1 MPNRPVPADLRRS
14 RSRHADALALLQA
27 LVWAAALLPAAATAQ
42 SCPSPVPEWAQQ
54 GLRLPVVARDSAGTA
69 TGAPDDD
76 RVYLEADRL
85 SGETSTS
92 LVADG
97 NAQLRRGLLSLQAE
111 HLEYRQQDD
120 RVKATG
126 QVLLVRGDDRYQG
139 RELNLNTEHQ
149 EGYFLEP
156 RFYLGRNQ
164 AGGRAERVDFIGKN
178 RMVVRGAA
186 YSSCELVDGETP
198 PWVLT
203 TRRVRLDF
211 DANEGVAEGAVL
223 RFYGVPILAAPV
235 LSFPVTDARKSG
247 WLPPL
252 ITTSSNSGVGLS
264 VPYYWNIAPEL
275 DATLTPTL
283 LSKRGAGLDTEL
295 RYLQPRWRGEVNGF
309 WLPNDLT
316 TGGSRWAARWTQR
329 GDLPRDLRYDW
340 HLLRVSDDN
349 YWKDGLQGAESLT
362 PRLLSSTAQARQR
375 RLLQVRGLGEVEQ
388 QLYARL
394 QQWQVL
400 QDSDPAA
407 RIDAPYQRTPQL
419 GALWSHRGGPL
430 QWSLQTEFN
439 HFTHTDPTR
448 TSGSRLHALGQVS
461 LPLGDEGWRVTPRAS
476 LNAAGYQVDQPLSD
490 GRTRASRVIP
500 GFSLDSA
507 WSLDRE
513 TRGFGRDL
521 TQTLEPRLLYAYTP
535 WRDQSALPNFD
546 SSALD
551 FNATTVFSE
560 NVFSG
565 VDRVSDAH
573 QVTGGLTTRYLDRRS
588 GAELARLGVAQRYRL
603 ANQRI
608 TADGDTATSRFSDVL
623 VQGSITALQHWTL
636 DSSLQFN
643 PDSDRVVRTI
653 TSVRYSPGPLRT
665 LYASHRLKR
674 GASEQLALGW
684 QWPIDGLLAPL
695 TRRIDGPAA
704 DTAVR
709 SRASAAACEGRLYG
723 VGALDYSLKDRRISG
738 AIVGFEYDAGCWI
751 GRVVAR
757 RQSTSLQA
765 SSTQLMVQLELV
777 GLSRLNAGTNP
788 LTVLKDNIPG
798 YQLLRDPRAAGT
810 SATAD
815 HPSATGGDTHTP

>member
-1 MPNRPVPADLRRS
+1 MPKLP
-14 RSRHADALALLQA
+14 ALADTRPCPTRRACQPLRQA
-27 LVWAAALLPAAATAQ
+27 LVLIAVLAPVAAAAQ
-42 SCPSPVPEWAQQ
+42 SACRPSAPDWATQ
-54 GLRLPVVARDSAGTA
+54 GLRLPVIEGE
-69 TGAPDDD
+69 GDD
-76 RVYLEADRL
+76 RLHLEADRL
-85 SGETSTS
+85 SGATGES

-97 NAQLRRGLLSLQAE
+97 RVQLRRGLLTLQAD
-111 HLEYRQQDD
+111 HLEYRQRSDQ
-120 RVKATG
+120 VKASG
-126 QVLLVRGDDRYQG
+126 QVLLARGDDRYQG
-139 RELNLNTEHQ
+139 SELTLNTEHQ

-156 RFYLGRNQ
+156 RFYLGRTQ

-186 YSSCELVDGETP
+186 YSSCELVEGETP

-211 DANEGVAEGAVL
+211 DTNEGLAEGAVL
-223 RFYGVPILAAPV
+223 RFYGVPILALPV
-235 LSFPVTDARKSG
+235 LSFPVTEARKSG

-252 ITTSSNSGVGLS
+252 VTTSSNTGVGFSL
-264 VPYYWNIAPEL
+264 PYYWNIAPDL

-283 LSKRGAGLDTEL
+283 LSKRGAALESEF
-295 RYLQPRWRGEVNGF
+295 RYLGPRWQGEANGF

-316 TGGSRWAARWTQR
+316 TGQTRWATRWSHQ
-329 GDLPRDLRYDW
+329 GGLPADVRYDW
-340 HLLRVSDDN
+340 HWLRVSDND
-349 YWKDGLQGAESLT
+349 YWKDGLRGADSLT
-362 PRLLSSTAQARQR
+362 PRLLSSTAQVQQR
-375 RLLQVRGLGEVEQ
+375 RLLQVTGLGAVDQ

-400 QDSDPAA
+400 QDSDPSAL
-407 RIDAPYQRTPQL
+407 IEAPYQRTPQI
-419 GALWSHRGGPL
+419 GALWTNRGGPV

-439 HFTHTDPTR
+439 HFTHHDATR
-448 TSGSRLHALGQVS
+448 LGGSRLHALGTVA
-461 LPLGDEGWRVTPRAS
+461 LPLGDEGWRLTPRAS
-476 LNAAGYQVDQPLSD
+476 VNAAGYAVDRPLSD
-490 GRTRASRVIP
+490 GRTSAGRLIP
-500 GFSLDSA
+500 SLSLDSA

-546 SSALD
+546 SAALD

-560 NVFSG
+560 NIFSG

-588 GAELARLGVAQRYRL
+588 GAELARLGVAQRWQL
-603 ANQRI
+603 SDQRI
-608 TADGDTATSRFSDVL
+608 TADGVPATSRFSDVL
-623 VQGSITALQHWTL
+623 VQGSITAIPRWTL

-643 PDSDRVVRTI
+643 TDSDRVVRTI

-684 QWPIDGLLAPL
+684 QWPLDGLLAPVGRL
-695 TRRIDGPAA
+695 FDGPQ
-704 DTAVR
+704 DTT
-709 SRASAAACEGRLYG
+709 SAARRTRSEAGTCEGRFYG
-723 VGALDYSLKDRRISG
+723 VGALDYSLKERRLSG
-738 AIVGFEYDAGCWI
+738 AIVGLEYDAGCWI

-765 SSTQLMVQLELV
+765 SSTQLMLQLELV
-777 GLSRLNAGTNP
+777 GLSRLGTNP
-788 LTVLKDNIPG
+788 LAVLKDNIPG
-798 YQLLRDPRAAGT
+798 YQLLRDPQAA
-810 SATAD
+810 AVNPTA
-815 HPSATGGDTHTP
+815 SGGDSDTP

>member
-1 MPNRPVPADLRRS
+1 MPNHPAPADLCFRQPRRACLS
-14 RSRHADALALLQA
+14 VLAWTVA
-27 LVWAAALLPAAATAQ
+27 LVVSGAAAAQGAAQ
-42 SCPSPVPEWAQQ
+42 SCRPQPPAWATQ
-54 GLRLPVVARDSAGTA
+54 GLRLPVVEAVPGALTA
-69 TGAPDDD
+69 VDD
-76 RVYLEADRL
+76 RIHLEADSL
-85 SGETSTS
+85 SGQTGES

-97 NAQLRRGLLSLQAE
+97 RAQLRRGLLTLQAD
-111 HLEYRQQDD
+111 HMEYRHRDD
-120 RVKATG
+120 QVKASG
-126 QVLLVRGDDRYQG
+126 QVLLARGDDRYLG
-139 RELNLNTEHQ
+139 RELTLNTEHQ

-156 RFYLGRNQ
+156 RFYLGSTQ

-186 YSSCELVDGETP
+186 YSSCELVEGETT

-252 ITTSSNSGVGLS
+252 ITTSSNTGFGLS
-264 VPYYWNIAPEL
+264 VPYYWNIAPDL

-283 LSKRGAGLDTEL
+283 LSKRGAALESEF
-295 RYLQPRWRGEVNGF
+295 RYLRERWRGEVNGF

-316 TGGSRWAARWTQR
+316 ANRARWSARWSQQ
-329 GDLPRDLRYDW
+329 GDLPSGVRYDW
-340 HLLRVSDDN
+340 HLLRASDDA
-349 YWKDGLQGAESLT
+349 YWKDGLRGAESLT
-362 PRLLSSTAQARQR
+362 PRLLSSTAQTQQR

-388 QLYARL
+388 HLYARL
-394 QQWQVL
+394 QEWQVL
-400 QDSDPAA
+400 QDTDPAA
-407 RIDAPYQRTPQL
+407 RIDAPYQRTPQI
-419 GALWSHRGGPL
+419 GALWSSQNAPL

-439 HFTHTDPTR
+439 HFTHRDATR
-448 TSGSRLHALGQVS
+448 LSGSRVHALGQVA
-461 LPLGDEGWRVTPRAS
+461 LPLGDEGWRLTPRAS
-476 LNAAGYQVDQPLSD
+476 VNAAGYQIDQPLSD
-490 GRTRASRVIP
+490 GRTRAGRVIP
-500 GFSLDSA
+500 SFSLDSA
-507 WSLDRE
+507 WLLDRE

-535 WRDQSALPNFD
+535 WRDQSGLPNFD
-546 SSALD
+546 STALD

-573 QVTGGLTTRYLDRRS
+573 QITGGLTTRYLDRRS

-603 ANQRI
+603 ADQRI

-623 VQGSITALQHWTL
+623 VQGSITAIQNWTL

-653 TSVRYSPGPLRT
+653 TSVRYSPSPLRT

-674 GASEQLALGW
+674 SASEQLALGW
-684 QWPIDGLLAPL
+684 QWPIEGLLAPL
-695 TRRIDGPAA
+695 TRLIEGQATDSPTRAA
-704 DTAVR
+704 R
-709 SRASAAACEGRLYG
+709 SSSASACEGRLYG
-723 VGALDYSLKDRRISG
+723 VGALDYSMKDRRISG

-765 SSTQLMVQLELV
+765 ASTQLMVQLELV

-788 LTVLKDNIPG
+788 LSVLKDNIPG
-798 YQLLRDPRAAGT
+798 YQLLRDPRT
-810 SATAD
+810 TPPTATAVQ
-815 HPSATGGDTHTP
+815 PPATGGDTDTP

>member
-1 MPNRPVPADLRRS
+1 PCGHPPPSVPNRPVPANVRRS
-14 RSRHADALALLQA
+14 WSNRACPRVLVWIAALA
-27 LVWAAALLPAAATAQ
+27 PIAATAQ
-42 SCPSPVPEWAQQ
+42 SCPAKAPDWATQ
-54 GLRLPVVARDSAGTA
+54 GLRLPVVESATA
-69 TGAPDDD
+69 GASDDD
-76 RVYLEADRL
+76 RVHLEADHL
-85 SGETSTS
+85 SGQTGES
-92 LVADG
+92 LIADG
-97 NAQLRRGLLSLQAE
+97 RAQLRRGLLTLQAE
-111 HLEYRQQDD
+111 HLEYRQRDD
-120 RVKATG
+120 RVKASG

-139 RELNLNTEHQ
+139 SELTLNTEHQ
-149 EGYFLEP
+149 EGYFLDP

-186 YSSCELVDGETP
+186 YSSCELVDGETT

-252 ITTSSNSGVGLS
+252 ITTSSNNGVGLS
-264 VPYYWNIAPEL
+264 VPYYWNIAPDL

-283 LSKRGAGLDTEL
+283 LSKRGAGLDTEF
-295 RYLQPRWRGEVNGF
+295 RYLQPRWRGETTGF
-309 WLPNDLT
+309 WLPHDLT
-316 TGGSRWAARWTQR
+316 TGTRRWAARWTQQ
-329 GDLPRDLRYDW
+329 GDLPSGVRYDW

-349 YWKDGLQGAESLT
+349 YWKDGLRGAESLT
-362 PRLLSSTAQARQR
+362 PRLLSSTAQAQQR

-400 QDSDPAA
+400 QDTDPAA

-419 GALWSHRGGPL
+419 GALWSNHGGPL
-430 QWSLQTEFN
+430 HWSLQTEFN
-439 HFTHTDPTR
+439 HFTHADPTR
-448 TSGSRLHALGQVS
+448 IGGSRLHALGQVA
-461 LPLGDEGWRVTPRAS
+461 LPLGDEGWRLTPKAGF
-476 LNAAGYQVDQPLSD
+476 NAAGYQVDQPLSD
-490 GRTRASRVIP
+490 GRTRAGRVIP
-500 GFSLDSA
+500 SVSLDSA

-546 SSALD
+546 SAALD

-573 QVTGGLTTRYLDRRS
+573 QITGGLTTRYLDRRS

-603 ANQRI
+603 SDQRI
-608 TADGDTATSRFSDVL
+608 TADGNAATSRFSDVL
-623 VQGSITALQHWTL
+623 VQGSITAIPHWTL

-643 PDSDRVVRTI
+643 TDTDRVVRTI

-695 TRRIDGPAA
+695 SRMLDTPTADNPVRAA
-704 DTAVR
+704 R
-709 SRASAAACEGRLYG
+709 SSTSSSCDGRLYG

-738 AIVGFEYDAGCWI
+738 AIAGFEYDAGCWI

-765 SSTQLMVQLELV
+765 ASTQLMVQLELV

-788 LTVLKDNIPG
+788 LAVLKDNIPG
-798 YQLLRDPRAAGT
+798 YQLLRDPKA
-810 SATAD
+810 ATATAV
-815 HPSATGGDTHTP
+815 HPPATGGDTDTP

>member
-1 MPNRPVPADLRRS
+1 M
-14 RSRHADALALLQA
+14 A
-27 LVWAAALLPAAATAQ
+27 LVPVVGAAQ
-42 SCPSPVPEWAQQ
+42 SCPARMPDWATQ
-54 GLRLPVVARDSAGTA
+54 GLRLPVVETVAP
-69 TGAPDDD
+69 GAPEDD
-76 RVYLEADRL
+76 RIHLEADHL
-85 SGETSTS
+85 SGQTGES
-92 LVADG
+92 LIADG
-97 NAQLRRGLLSLQAE
+97 RAQLRRGVLSLQAE
-111 HLEYRQQDD
+111 HLEYRQRDD

-139 RELNLNTEHQ
+139 SELTLNTEHQ

-264 VPYYWNIAPEL
+264 VPYYWNIASEL
-275 DATLTPTL
+275 DATLTPTV
-283 LSKRGAGLDTEL
+283 LSKRGAGLETEF

-316 TGGSRWAARWTQR
+316 SGSSRWAARWTQQ
-329 GDLPRDLRYDW
+329 GELLDALRYDW
-340 HLLRVSDDN
+340 NLLRVSDDN
-349 YWKDGLQGAESLT
+349 YWKDGLRGAESLA

-375 RLLQVRGLGEVEQ
+375 RLLQVNGLGEVEQ

-407 RIDAPYQRTPQL
+407 RIDAPYQRTPQI
-419 GALWSHRGGPL
+419 GAVWSNHGGPL

-439 HFTHTDPTR
+439 HFTHTDLAR
-448 TSGSRLHALGQVS
+448 IGGSRIHALGQVA
-461 LPLGDEGWRVTPRAS
+461 LPLGDEGWRLTPKAS
-476 LNAAGYQVDQPLSD
+476 FNAAGYQVDQPLSD
-490 GRTRASRVIP
+490 GRTRAGRVIP
-500 GFSLDSA
+500 SFSLDSA
-507 WSLDRE
+507 WSLDRD

-546 SSALD
+546 SAVLD

-573 QVTGGLTTRYLDRRS
+573 QITGGLTTRYLDRRS

-603 ANQRI
+603 ADQRI
-608 TADGDTATSRFSDVL
+608 TADGDTATNRFSDVL
-623 VQGSITALQHWTL
+623 VQGSITAIPSWTL

-643 PDSDRVVRTI
+643 TDTDRVVRTI

-695 TRRIDGPAA
+695 ARLVDPPAA
-704 DTAVR
+704 DGPVRAVR
-709 SRASAAACEGRLYG
+709 SSSASSCDGRLYG

-738 AIVGFEYDAGCWI
+738 AIVGVEYDAGCWI

-765 SSTQLMVQLELV
+765 ASTQLMVQLELV

-788 LTVLKDNIPG
+788 LAVLKDNIPG
-798 YQLLRDPRAAGT
+798 YQLLRDPKAAA
-810 SATAD
+810 ATATTAV
-815 HPSATGGDTHTP
+815 HPPASSGDTDTP